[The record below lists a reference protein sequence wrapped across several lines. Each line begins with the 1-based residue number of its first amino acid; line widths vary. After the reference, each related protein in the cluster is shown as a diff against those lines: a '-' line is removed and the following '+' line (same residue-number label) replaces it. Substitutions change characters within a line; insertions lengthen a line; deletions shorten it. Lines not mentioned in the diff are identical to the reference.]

1 MSNNLVKYVIEKYSF
16 LIFFN
21 RCSEDSSSTDTESS
35 SQQSHSGN
43 DFVMVEK
50 HDAQDT

>member
-1 MSNNLVKYVIEKYSF
+1 MLFVWLLLLLKYVCIYF
-16 LIFFN
+16 VN

-35 SQQSHSGN
+35 SQLSHTGN

-50 HDAQDT
+50 QDAQDT